1 MPTPTLT
8 VRSGLSSPQ
17 DVAAACGF
25 NQAEFDRWQAAQS
38 KAAQPAA
45 ARCAMRLARWLQ
57 SFAAAATRRANKSQQ
72 TRES

>member
-1 MPTPTLT
+1 MQDARLS

-25 NQAEFDRWQAAQS
+25 NQAEFDRWQAAQA
-38 KAAQPAA
+38 KVAQPAA

-57 SFAAAATRRANKSQQ
+57 LFAAAATRRASKRQQ
-72 TRES
+72 TRGT